1 MDLRDLPPPCRSRTS
16 PASLTVRDRFEW
28 TRAAG
33 IGPPPKVFGD
43 LTGRRVVE
51 LGCGGGH
58 NLAHLAIHHHAEGV
72 GIDHAPLKIQRA
84 LSPVWCTSWRADA
97 APLVG
102 SLLGLPTWDHID
114 LPRLPLTTSH
124 PNGYLWKR
132 DTITQLFTD
141 QPLVWIDDDFT
152 PADHTWAGDRTTTGV
167 LTILIQPNPYLGLTT
182 ADLEATGLNEIAE
195 WHSRTRRKG
204 RSLWGI
210 HA

>member
-1 MDLRDLPPPCRSRTS
+1 MHLLCDIDGVHIPFPGPAGEIPGGFRTHHVTPTGYS
-16 PASLTVRDRFEW
+16 EPVAIWLNPATGRLVL
-28 TRAAG
+28 
-33 IGPPPKVFGD
+33 D
-43 LTGRRVVE
+43 LTTRYV
-51 LGCGGGH
+51 
-58 NLAHLAIHHHAEGV
+58 
-72 GIDHAPLKIQRA
+72 

-152 PADHTWAGDRTTTGV
+152 LADHTWAGDRTTTGV
-167 LTILIQPNPYLGLTT
+167 LTILIQPNPYLGLTA

-195 WHSRTRRKG
+195 WRSRARAGKCVRYGESMPDGPADMEPLTWHPSFRP
-204 RSLWGI
+204 
-210 HA
+210 